1 MALEDLRLRNAQQ
14 LVDDVASRTPL
25 VADSVTLVLVERP
38 CTRQRVLAVR
48 RLDVPAD
55 QSDDYSLSRLLYE
68 EMQTLPIPPRDRDR
82 PTVVVTVIARR
93 GFNVWTRTEMTWAM
107 AWRYSNHL
115 TDAFSGDTVVVTEH
129 GWASLDTHAAG
140 PQPSLVAAP

>member
-14 LVDDVASRTPL
+14 LLDDVASRTPL
-25 VADSVTLVLVERP
+25 VDDSVTLVLVERP

-55 QSDDYSLSRLLYE
+55 QTDDYSLSRLLFE

-82 PTVVVTVIARR
+82 PTIVVTVIARR
-93 GFNVWTRTEMTWAM
+93 GFNVWTRTEKNWAM
-107 AWRYSNHL
+107 AWRYSNHF
-115 TDAFSGDTVVVTEH
+115 TDAFDEDIIVVTEH
-129 GWASLDTHAAG
+129 GWASLQSHAG
-140 PQPSLVAAP
+140 GYEPRLVDAA